1 MWSTDLL
8 QHTTHVYM
16 FICFCNNALFMATA
30 VSSTSLR
37 TLRFKFNNLSPFSPP
52 NGFLRL
58 RRTSRCGGA
67 RWSMFVKAPPT
78 LKNGVLTF
86 NGRDTLLGVPENVLL
101 TPCSDSAAFL
111 GALSSQTSSRHV
123 FKLGLI
129 QGARLLSL
137 FRFKIWWMIPRVGSS
152 GKDIPAETQML
163 LLEAREEPNFA
174 EPDGN
179 TAYVLFLPILD
190 GEFRSSLQGNIANEL
205 EVCVETGDSAGDS
218 AKNGPGS
225 SRAVLVNYGSNP
237 FELIK
242 ESMKILQKYSG
253 TFALRETKQ
262 LPGMLDWFGWCTW
275 DAFYQDVNPQG
286 IRDVLKS
293 LSEGGTPARF
303 LIIDDGW
310 QDTANEFQKEGE
322 PLREGTQFGARLMS
336 IRENEKFRK
345 ASNYDSSGKPHSLK
359 DFVSDIKETFGL
371 KYVYVWHALMGYW
384 GGLHPNCPGTQK
396 YNPTVKFPQLSIG
409 NLAHRRDIAMERM
422 EEYGVGMVDPE
433 RIFEFYDDLHSYLVS
448 QDVDGVKVDVQNIL
462 ETVATGSGGRV
473 SLARIFHQSLEKS
486 ISNNFRDNSI
496 ICCMAQSTDSLYSAN
511 TSAIT
516 RASDDYYPNN
526 PTTQTL
532 HIAAVAFNS
541 LLFGEVFVP
550 DWDMFYS
557 LHDSAEFHAIA
568 RAVGGCGVYVSDK
581 PGKHDFEILKRLVL
595 PDGAV
600 LRAKYPGRPSRD
612 CLFVDPV
619 MDGKSLMKIWNHN
632 KFCGVLAVFNCQGAG
647 AWPGLENT
655 VQRDGLELTGDIS
668 PADIEYLTEIDLQ
681 PQTGDFAVFSFKSGF
696 LFRVSL
702 YGKLTVKLKTLQC
715 DVFTVSPIKS
725 YNEDLQF
732 APLGLINM
740 YNSGGAID
748 AVEAINDPSFNKI
761 RIRGRGEGVFGAYM
775 SSEPKVCYVNM
786 EEVHFNFSSEEHFL
800 TVIVPIGTTSW
811 EIDINH

>member
-1 MWSTDLL
+1 
-8 QHTTHVYM
+8 
-16 FICFCNNALFMATA
+16 MATA

-37 TLRFKFNNLSPFSPP
+37 TLRFKFNNLSPFSPNKFLP

-58 RRTSRCGGA
+58 RRRRCGG
-67 RWSMFVKAPPT
+67 RWSMFVKTPPAV
-78 LKNGVLTF
+78 KNGVLSF
-86 NGRDTLLGVPENVLL
+86 NGRDTLLGVPENVVL

-111 GALSSQTSSRHV
+111 GALSSKTNSRHV

-129 QGARLLSL
+129 EEARLLSL

-152 GKDIPAETQML
+152 GRDIPAETQML
-163 LLEAREEPNFA
+163 LLEAREEPNSA

-190 GEFRSSLQGNIANEL
+190 GEFRSSLQGNLANEL
-205 EVCVETGDSAGDS
+205 EVCVETGDST
-218 AKNGPGS
+218 KNGPGS

-286 IRDVLKS
+286 IRDGLKS

-322 PLREGTQFGARLMS
+322 PFREGSQFGGRLMS

-345 ASNYDSSGKPHSLK
+345 ASNYDSSGKPRSLK
-359 DFVSDIKETFGL
+359 DFVSDIKENFGL

-396 YNPTVKFPQLSIG
+396 YNPTVKFPQQSIG
-409 NLAHRRDIAMERM
+409 NLAHRRDIAMDRM
-422 EEYGVGMVDPE
+422 EEYGVVGMVDPE

-486 ISNNFRDNSI
+486 ISNNFQDNSI

-541 LLFGEVFVP
+541 LFFGEVFVP

-612 CLFVDPV
+612 CLFADPV
-619 MDGKSLMKIWNHN
+619 MDGKSLMKIWNLN

-655 VQRDGLELTGDIS
+655 MQRDGLELTGDIS
-668 PADIEYLTEIDLQ
+668 PTDIEYLTEIDLQ
-681 PQTGDFAVFSFKSGF
+681 ARTGEFAVFSFKSGF
-696 LFRVSL
+696 LSRVSL
-702 YGKLTVKLKTLQC
+702 HGKLTVKLKTLQC
-715 DVFTVSPIKS
+715 DVFTVSPIKW
-725 YNEDLQF
+725 YNEELQF

-748 AVEAINDPSFNKI
+748 AVEAINDHSFKKI

-775 SSEPKVCYVNM
+775 SWEPKVCYVNM
-786 EEVHFNFSSEEHFL
+786 EEVQFNFSSEEHFL
-800 TVIVPIGTTSW
+800 SIIVPIGTTSW
-811 EIDINH
+811 EIDIHH

>member
-1 MWSTDLL
+1 MCSSWE
-8 QHTTHVYM
+8 
-16 FICFCNNALFMATA
+16 LFNITNIVKWCDVCAEC
-30 VSSTSLR
+30 R
-37 TLRFKFNNLSPFSPP
+37 
-52 NGFLRL
+52 
-58 RRTSRCGGA
+58 GA
-67 RWSMFVKAPPT
+67 RF
-78 LKNGVLTF
+78 
-86 NGRDTLLGVPENVLL
+86 
-101 TPCSDSAAFL
+101 
-111 GALSSQTSSRHV
+111 
-123 FKLGLI
+123 
-129 QGARLLSL
+129 LSL

-152 GKDIPAETQML
+152 AKDIPVETQML
-163 LLEAREEPNFA
+163 LLEARVEPNSG
-174 EPDGN
+174 EPHGN

-190 GEFRSSLQGNIANEL
+190 GEFRSSLQGNLANEL
-205 EVCVETGDSAGDS
+205 EVCVETGDSN
-218 AKNGPGS
+218 KIGPGS
-225 SRAVLVNYGSNP
+225 SRAVLVNYGGNP

-242 ESMKILQKYSG
+242 ESMKILQKYNG

-262 LPGMLDWFGWCTW
+262 MPGMLDWFGWCTW

-286 IRDVLKS
+286 IRDGLKS

-322 PLREGTQFGARLMS
+322 PFREGSQFGGRLMS

-345 ASNYDSSGKPHSLK
+345 AANDDSSGTPHSLK
-359 DFVSDIKETFGL
+359 DFVSDIKGTYGL

-396 YNPTVKFPQLSIG
+396 YNPTLKFPQQSIG
-409 NLAHRRDIAMERM
+409 NLAHRRDIAMDRM
-422 EEYGVGMVDPE
+422 EEYGVGIVDPE
-433 RIFEFYDDLHSYLVS
+433 RIFEFYDDLHRYLVS
-448 QDVDGVKVDVQNIL
+448 QEVDGVKVDVQNIL

-473 SLARIFHQSLEKS
+473 SLTRSFHQSLEKS
-486 ISNNFRDNSI
+486 ISNNFQDNSI
-496 ICCMAQSTDSLYSAN
+496 ICCMAQSTDSVYSAN

-541 LLFGEVFVP
+541 LFFGEVFVP

-557 LHDSAEFHAIA
+557 LHDAAEFHAIA

-600 LRAKYPGRPSRD
+600 LRAKYPGRPTRD

-619 MDGKSLMKIWNHN
+619 MDGESLMKIWNLN

-647 AWPGLENT
+647 TWPGLENT
-655 VQRDGLELTGDIS
+655 VQRDGLELTGEIS
-668 PADIEYLTEIDLQ
+668 PTNIEYLTEIDLQ
-681 PQTGDFAVFSFKSGF
+681 PRTGDFAVFSFKSGS
-696 LFRVSL
+696 LSRVSL
-702 YGKLTVKLKTLQC
+702 HGKLTVKLKTLQC

-725 YNEDLQF
+725 YNEELQF
-732 APLGLINM
+732 APIGLINM

-748 AVEAINDPSFNKI
+748 AVEAINDSSCDKI
-761 RIRGRGEGVFGAYM
+761 RIRGRGEGIFGAYM

-786 EEVHFNFSSEEHFL
+786 EEVQFKFCSEEHFL
-800 TVIVPIGTTSW
+800 SVIVPTGANSW
-811 EIDINH
+811 EIDIYH